1 MERKKF
7 AELVSGFAD
16 KKMLVIGDLMLDEY
30 LWGRVSRISP
40 EAPVPIVEI
49 TSESIR
55 PGGAANVAGNIA
67 SLGGEPVLVGVVG
80 NDLPGKK
87 LLDLIANLGLNTSCI
102 VQMSDRHTTQ
112 KSRVIAHS
120 QQVVR
125 VDRENT
131 EPLPEEARGRLLDEV
146 KRKIDGVDGVVLED
160 YDKGVFDG
168 GLAEK
173 IVQIAEGAGK
183 FCTAD
188 PKREHF
194 FDYKGVSLFKPNQR
208 EAEAVLGVRI
218 KSVTQLEECCRELM
232 SRLDGSP
239 ILMTRGSEGMVLLDH
254 EGFWSVPALLKEI
267 YDPSGAGDTV
277 IAVMALAI
285 AAGASLRDA
294 AMIANCAASVEVSKF
309 GTAVVTR
316 HELLE
321 CGKDYGDSVEDSRYF
336 GSAPDP

>member
-1 MERKKF
+1 MEKKRF
-7 AELVSGFAD
+7 AELVSGFVD
-16 KKMLVIGDLMLDEY
+16 KKILVIGDLMLDEY

-67 SLGGEPVLVGVVG
+67 SLGGKPVLVGVVG
-80 NDLPGKK
+80 DDLSGRK
-87 LLDLIANLGLNTSCI
+87 LLDLVAGLGLNSSSI
-102 VQMSDRHTTQ
+102 VKTNDRHTTQ

-131 EPLPEEARGRLLDEV
+131 EPLAEEARCRLLSEV
-146 KRKIDGVDGVVLED
+146 RKNIDGVDGVVLED
-160 YDKGVFDG
+160 YDKGIFGG
-168 GLAEK
+168 GLAEEV
-173 IVQIAEGAGK
+173 VQIAKDAGK

-188 PKREHF
+188 PKRKHF

-208 EAEAVLGVRI
+208 EAEAVLGLRI
-218 KSVTQLEECCRELM
+218 KGVTQLEECCRELM

-239 ILMTRGSEGMVLLDH
+239 ILMTRGSEGMVLLDDV
-254 EGFWSVPALLKEI
+254 GFWSVPALLKEI

-277 IAVMALAI
+277 IAVMTLAV
-285 AAGASLRDA
+285 AAGASLREGA
-294 AMIANCAASVEVSKF
+294 VIANCAASVEVSKF

-316 HELLE
+316 QELLE
-321 CGKDYGDSVEDSRYF
+321 CGKDSGDAIE
-336 GSAPDP
+336 GS

>member
-1 MERKKF
+1 MEKKRL
-7 AELVSGFAD
+7 AELISSFPD
-16 KKMLVIGDLMLDEY
+16 KKILVIGDLMLDEY
-30 LWGRVSRISP
+30 LWGKVARISP

-67 SLGGEPVLVGVVG
+67 SLGGKPVLVGVVG
-80 NDLPGKK
+80 DDLSGKK
-87 LLDLIANLGLNTSCI
+87 LLDLIADLGLSRSSI
-102 VQMSDRHTTQ
+102 VKTNDRHTTQ

-125 VDRENT
+125 VDRET
-131 EPLPEEARGRLLDEV
+131 TGALGDETKGRLLSEV
-146 KRKIDGVDGVVLED
+146 RKNISGVDGVVLED
-160 YDKGVFDG
+160 YDKGVFAG
-168 GLAEK
+168 GLVEEVIQAAK
-173 IVQIAEGAGK
+173 DAGK
-183 FCTAD
+183 FCAAD

-218 KSVTQLEECCRELM
+218 KGVTQLEECCRELM

-239 ILMTRGSEGMVLLDH
+239 ILMTRGSEGMVLLDD

-277 IAVMALAI
+277 IAVMSLAV
-285 AAGASLRDA
+285 AAGASLREA
-294 AMIANCAASVEVSKF
+294 AVIANCAASVEVSKF
-309 GTAVVTR
+309 GTAVLTR
-316 HELLE
+316 QELLE
-321 CGKDYGDSVEDSRYF
+321 CSKSYGDDIE
-336 GSAPDP
+336 GS